1 MLPRAVA
8 EFTRFKD
15 SYSKA
20 IRRAVL
26 VAAAFHLLL
35 FVLAPPFNF
44 KPYEVNAETV
54 VEIVD
59 IPPEIVIP
67 SPPKEVP
74 LPPTNI
80 TPSNDPDASDETP
93 ETTFESW
100 ADIPPPPTS
109 SESSIG
115 FVPFDELPE
124 LLSFDKPTYPELARE
139 AGIEGRV
146 VFIVTIGPD
155 GMVLDASVHTSHVT
169 DSMTRAAL
177 ESVKRA
183 RFKPAKQR
191 HVPVK
196 AIVYMPYH
204 FRLR

>member
-100 ADIPPPPTS
+100 DDIPPPPTNFACQS
-109 SESSIG
+109 GS
-115 FVPFDELPE
+115 
-124 LLSFDKPTYPELARE
+124 
-139 AGIEGRV
+139 
-146 VFIVTIGPD
+146 
-155 GMVLDASVHTSHVT
+155 
-169 DSMTRAAL
+169 
-177 ESVKRA
+177 
-183 RFKPAKQR
+183 
-191 HVPVK
+191 
-196 AIVYMPYH
+196 
-204 FRLR
+204 FRLMNSRSFYPLINRPTRSWRVRQALKAGSFL